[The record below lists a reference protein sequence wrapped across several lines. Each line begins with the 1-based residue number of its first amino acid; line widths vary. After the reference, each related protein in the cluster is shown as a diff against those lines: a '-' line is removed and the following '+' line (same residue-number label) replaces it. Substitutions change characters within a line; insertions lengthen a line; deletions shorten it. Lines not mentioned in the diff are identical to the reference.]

1 MRHLL
6 MGVAAIAMAAS
17 ATYANPG
24 KGNDNG
30 NGNGKGKP
38 AAAAN
43 GNGGGN
49 AARSNAGPSARG
61 NASQGQA
68 ANHPARSDARPK
80 TNRGNGNGN
89 GNAANAAQRFLR
101 ANPGSINGNGNGN
114 GDGNSNTIKR
124 VVGGQ
129 GSGVLRT
136 ADRDVR
142 RNGLSI
148 LGGTSSLLDGCPPG
162 IAAKRNGCQPPGQAK
177 QNSYSPLA
185 SLLGIGD
192 RTNGRYYYDNG
203 YLLRSGG
210 SGVDAWLPLL
220 GGALTIGSQWPG
232 GYNSRRLPGYYETY
246 YNLGGRDS
254 YRYADNIVYRVDPET
269 EAIRSV
275 AALLTGDD
283 FVVGQRIPSG
293 YDVYNVPRS
302 YRDQYYDRPDRL
314 YRYSDGYVY
323 QVDPETRMI
332 AAAIELL
339 V

>member
-24 KGNDNG
+24 KGNGNG
-30 NGNGKGKP
+30 NGNGNGKP

-68 ANHPARSDARPK
+68 ANRPARSDAGPQA
-80 TNRGNGNGN
+80 NRGNGN
-89 GNAANAAQRFLR
+89 GNAANAARRPVQ
-101 ANPGSINGNGNGN
+101 ANPGSGNGNGNGN
-114 GDGNSNTIKR
+114 GNSNNIKR
-124 VVGGQ
+124 VVGDQ
-129 GSGVLRT
+129 GAGVLRT
-136 ADRDVR
+136 VDRDVR
-142 RNGLSI
+142 RSGLSI

-162 IAAKRNGCQPPGQAK
+162 LAAKRNGCQPPGQAR
-177 QNSYSPLA
+177 QNSYNPLA

-192 RTNGRYYYDNG
+192 RSSGRYYYDNG

-232 GYNSRRLPGYYETY
+232 GYDSRRLPGYYETY
-246 YNLGGRDS
+246 YSLGGRDS

-283 FVVGQRIPSG
+283 FVVGQRMPSG

-323 QVDPETRMI
+323 QVDPETRLI

>member
-24 KGNDNG
+24 KENG
-30 NGNGKGKP
+30 NGNGKP
-38 AAAAN
+38 AAAAH

-49 AARSNAGPSARG
+49 AARSNAGPSARS

-68 ANHPARSDARPK
+68 ANRPARSDARPQA
-80 TNRGNGNGN
+80 NRGN
-89 GNAANAAQRFLR
+89 GNAANAARRPVQ
-101 ANPGSINGNGNGN
+101 ANPGSSNGNGNGN
-114 GDGNSNTIKR
+114 GNSNTIKR

-129 GSGVLRT
+129 GAGVLRT
-136 ADRDVR
+136 VDRDAR
-142 RNGLSI
+142 RSGLSI

-162 IAAKRNGCQPPGQAK
+162 LAAKRNGCQPPGQAK

-192 RTNGRYYYDNG
+192 RPNGRYYYDNG

-220 GGALTIGSQWPG
+220 GGALTLGSQWPG
-232 GYNSRRLPGYYETY
+232 GYDSRRLPGYYETY
-246 YNLGGRDS
+246 YSLGGRDS

-283 FVVGQRIPSG
+283 FVVGQRMPSG

-323 QVDPETRMI
+323 QVDPETRLI